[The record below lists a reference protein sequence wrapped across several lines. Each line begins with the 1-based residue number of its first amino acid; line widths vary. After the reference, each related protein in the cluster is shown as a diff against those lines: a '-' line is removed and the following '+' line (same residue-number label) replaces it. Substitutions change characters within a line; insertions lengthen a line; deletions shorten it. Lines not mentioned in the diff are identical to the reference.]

1 VTAVH
6 QKVRLYY
13 KKGRRRR
20 SRRMDAARVIAVMKN
35 ISHRLWKSGIVT
47 LSYDSLQDV
56 IQTTTRGQERGHCLL
71 VSH

>member
-1 VTAVH
+1 
-6 QKVRLYY
+6 
-13 KKGRRRR
+13 
-20 SRRMDAARVIAVMKN
+20 MDAARVIAVMKN

-56 IQTTTRGQERGHCLL
+56 IQTTTRGQERGHWLL